1 MYQSTTAFGTLVQ
14 QDSRTFKCLLTYG
27 ETSITTVRSIKF
39 TGGSEGEDDFSLGST
54 MSQYIEVT
62 IPGKGLV
69 VEGTEMLLQIGM
81 DVNGKTEY
89 IPMGY
94 FTAGKSQ
101 KTDDQI
107 TFTAYDR
114 MMNTERTFS
123 MNGTTTNTVAV
134 LKKIAE
140 ITGVPIV
147 TTGLTA
153 ISMKVPKG
161 YSCREVLSYV
171 AQLYG
176 AFAVCNRIGQI
187 ELHTYVDSAYKIG
200 AGRYWGNF
208 EHNDYAFN
216 VTRMVCATGEN
227 KNGTSISITAGSG
240 TRSISLSNP
249 FMTQAVLNK
258 ILASFKNFSYM
269 PGTLKML
276 GDPRLDPW
284 DILTVTDLFG
294 NTYKVPIMKL
304 DWEYDGGLTY
314 SVEAVGLSEEET
326 NADYKGPQTKE
337 MERYYA
343 QLVMI
348 DRAMINKLDVETAK
362 ITYASIKELDVV
374 KENVEEIDAK
384 KANIDL
390 ANVNNAWIEKGVLKD
405 GSIGTAAIHEGAVT
419 NAKIADATIEAAK
432 IKSINADSIVAGTIK
447 TERLIITGPD
457 GQDSIVKAIN
467 IANGV
472 SEAEVNGQK
481 VQAAS
486 IDVVDLSAFQAKI
499 AQFDMSQ
506 NAIYSGKLAIN
517 DPTSGVYISTTG
529 LGLGDGALTSKK
541 ESPIQ
546 MYADGVFKLKG
557 KNSSLEFNPVTDM
570 LDINVSN
577 FRIGSKEAATIDNT
591 IKSTLEQFY
600 SSTSPTS
607 LVGGSWSNSQ
617 PTWTEG
623 KYIWRRNFVTYG
635 DDRTE
640 FTPSENGV
648 CITGNTG
655 AQGARGPQGA
665 AGPKGETGAQGP
677 QGATGPQGP
686 QGIQGVKGAD
696 GKTYY
701 TWVKYADSPT
711 SGMSDN
717 PSGKKY
723 IGFAYNKT
731 TGTESTSYSDYSWSL
746 IKGEKGDKGSIGD
759 TGAQGATGNGIK
771 SITYYYAR
779 TTSQTAPSA
788 GNITSTTMPT
798 LDATNKYLWQKE
810 VINYT
815 NNTNQTTVLLLA
827 VYGNTGAQGPKG
839 DKGATGPQGP
849 TGPKGETGAQG
860 PQGNPGSTGPQ
871 GVSVTA
877 IKDQWYKST
886 SNTAQAGGSWSD
898 TQPNWESGKYIWTRS
913 HITFSNGNTTTTN
926 PVLANAINNA
936 NANAVSAVSKVNNL
950 SVGGRNLVLNSHKL
964 DDKFYGEGG
973 YLGTF
978 TVVSDSEA
986 LSKYHVETKCTTAG
1000 AGPHY
1005 PIFQKTA
1012 DKIGKTYTWSFWAK
1026 CSVAKTG
1033 SVGHESGGQTNI
1045 SLTTSWKK
1053 FSHTWVYAD
1062 AEYYSFTFYL
1072 GFKVGEILYIRDF
1085 KIEEGTQV
1093 TTWTPAP
1100 EDVDNKVS
1108 TANTNASNAVSTA
1121 NTANSTANTAKSTAD
1136 AAKSSA
1142 ASAVS
1147 TANTA
1152 NSTANTAK
1160 TTASNAASTA
1170 NTAKSTADSA
1180 NNKIDN
1186 LKIGGRNLIPVGMI
1200 KNNGLSTFSYDKASN
1215 TWTCVAQIG
1224 SNSWGRGIYFDT
1236 GVKKIYIPRGYTYI
1250 ISLEVNPEVACIWN
1264 DDVNNGFDGMPN
1276 GTGNDND
1283 NTSLRKSSDRSL
1295 VANKWQRVWF
1305 SYTPR
1310 TDVLYDI
1317 FDASSNWG
1325 IITTDAKSP
1334 IKFKIRNVKGE
1345 FGTVPTDW
1353 TPAPEDVDNKI
1364 DTAQKSADNANSS
1377 VNALNKIAT
1386 KSYSFGGA
1394 NGKAQ
1399 WVRLGT
1405 LTSAGDASVVV
1416 ITLQTGNGFNGTE
1429 SQNSQAEIIIKDGWQ
1444 DKASTTAA
1452 FGASVTRQNTKD
1464 LLVSVR
1470 ATASNVCEV
1479 WTYLPW
1485 LYWNGNYT
1493 ISGIYSGW
1501 NPNFTKQDTKPTNGV
1516 EQSLAY
1522 RTTAEDA
1529 YTLASGLKKD
1539 VDISSEFVKTYND
1552 WAFKW
1557 KTATMVDGAEVGTYQ
1572 KYITLESGNI
1582 LLGHSNSKNKLK
1594 ITNDSI
1600 QFKGTSDT
1608 AITPDSDA
1616 TAWITGKV
1624 FHINSGEIESSLKFG
1639 KVLMKPTKN
1648 GIQIGNKAEFGER
1661 VRIGYPLSSNMQY
1674 TYSDCPLVVGSNTN
1688 TIGDYPWFAV
1698 DDGYAFVRNGIITP
1712 GDFIIKFGEYT
1723 LDRPNGGKFSG
1734 TLRPYYRADDV
1745 INMEFYVNGYV
1756 TSNKQEVIFHIPLSR
1771 PIMSTPVSI
1780 SSINGLTIRQNGKY
1794 IYNSTASKPI
1804 KPASYTAA
1812 VIGGRNG
1819 LNVRAKMGIDSNG
1832 FTDTDIKNIVNNDT
1846 CAIMASIKITF

>member
-1 MYQSTTAFGTLVQ
+1 MYQSTAAFGTLVQ

-89 IPMGY
+89 ISMGY
-94 FTAGKSQ
+94 FTAGKPK

-123 MNGTTTNTVAV
+123 MNGTTTNTVTA

-140 ITGVPIV
+140 ITGVPV
-147 TTGLTA
+147 ATTGLTA

-171 AQLYG
+171 AQLHG
-176 AFAVCNRIGQI
+176 AFAVCNRRGQI

-216 VTRMVCATGEN
+216 VTRMVCATGED

-284 DILTVTDLFG
+284 DILTVEDLSG

-304 DWEYDGGLTY
+304 EWEYDGGLTY

-374 KENVEEIDAK
+374 KENVGEIDAK

-665 AGPKGETGAQGP
+665 TGAKGETGAQGP
-677 QGATGPQGP
+677 QGIQGVKGETGPQGP
-686 QGIQGVKGAD
+686 QGV
-696 GKTYY
+696 
-701 TWVKYADSPT
+701 
-711 SGMSDN
+711 
-717 PSGKKY
+717 
-723 IGFAYNKT
+723 
-731 TGTESTSYSDYSWSL
+731 
-746 IKGEKGDKGSIGD
+746 
-759 TGAQGATGNGIK
+759 QGA
-771 SITYYYAR
+771 
-779 TTSQTAPSA
+779 
-788 GNITSTTMPT
+788 
-798 LDATNKYLWQKE
+798 
-810 VINYT
+810 
-815 NNTNQTTVLLLA
+815 
-827 VYGNTGAQGPKG
+827 KG

-871 GVSVTA
+871 GVSVTT

-936 NANAVSAVSKVNNL
+936 N
-950 SVGGRNLVLNSHKL
+950 
-964 DDKFYGEGG
+964 
-973 YLGTF
+973 
-978 TVVSDSEA
+978 
-986 LSKYHVETKCTTAG
+986 
-1000 AGPHY
+1000 
-1005 PIFQKTA
+1005 
-1012 DKIGKTYTWSFWAK
+1012 
-1026 CSVAKTG
+1026 
-1033 SVGHESGGQTNI
+1033 
-1045 SLTTSWKK
+1045 
-1053 FSHTWVYAD
+1053 
-1062 AEYYSFTFYL
+1062 
-1072 GFKVGEILYIRDF
+1072 
-1085 KIEEGTQV
+1085 
-1093 TTWTPAP
+1093 
-1100 EDVDNKVS
+1100 
-1108 TANTNASNAVSTA
+1108 SN
-1121 NTANSTANTAKSTAD
+1121 
-1136 AAKSSA
+1136 
-1142 ASAVS
+1142 
-1147 TANTA
+1147 
-1152 NSTANTAK
+1152 
-1160 TTASNAASTA
+1160 
-1170 NTAKSTADSA
+1170 ADSA
-1180 NNKIDN
+1180 N
-1186 LKIGGRNLIPVGMI
+1186 
-1200 KNNGLSTFSYDKASN
+1200 
-1215 TWTCVAQIG
+1215 
-1224 SNSWGRGIYFDT
+1224 
-1236 GVKKIYIPRGYTYI
+1236 
-1250 ISLEVNPEVACIWN
+1250 
-1264 DDVNNGFDGMPN
+1264 
-1276 GTGNDND
+1276 
-1283 NTSLRKSSDRSL
+1283 
-1295 VANKWQRVWF
+1295 
-1305 SYTPR
+1305 
-1310 TDVLYDI
+1310 
-1317 FDASSNWG
+1317 
-1325 IITTDAKSP
+1325 
-1334 IKFKIRNVKGE
+1334 
-1345 FGTVPTDW
+1345 
-1353 TPAPEDVDNKI
+1353 
-1364 DTAQKSADNANSS
+1364 SS
-1377 VNALNKIAT
+1377 VSALNKIAT

-1394 NGKAQ
+1394 NNKAQ

-1405 LTSAGDASVVV
+1405 LTSAGDSSVVV
-1416 ITLQTGNGFNGTE
+1416 IALQTGNGFNGTE
-1429 SQNSQAEIIIKDGWQ
+1429 SQNSQAEIVIKDGWQ

-1485 LYWNGNYT
+1485 QYWSGNYT
-1493 ISGIYSGW
+1493 ISGIYSEW

-1557 KTATMVDGAEVGTYQ
+1557 KAATMVDGAEVGTYQ

-1624 FHINSGEIESSLKFG
+1624 FHIDSGEIESSLKFG
-1639 KVLMKPTKN
+1639 KILMKPTKN

-1661 VRIGYPLSSNMQY
+1661 VRIGFQVSSNSQFI
-1674 TYSDCPLVVGSNTN
+1674 YSDCPLVVGSNSVPN
-1688 TIGDYPWFAV
+1688 GNYPFFAV
-1698 DDGYAFVRNGIITP
+1698 DDGYAFISKGIITP

-1723 LDRPNGGKFSG
+1723 LNRPDGGMFNG

-1745 INMEFYVNGYV
+1745 INMEFYVTGYV
-1756 TSNKQEVIFHIPLSR
+1756 TSNKQEVIFFIPFSR
-1771 PIMSTPVSI
+1771 PIMSTKVSI
-1780 SSINGLTIRQNGKY
+1780 SSIKGLTIRQNGKY
-1794 IYNSTASKPI
+1794 IYGSTASKPI
-1804 KPASYTAA
+1804 KPSSYTAT

-1819 LNVRAKMGIDSNG
+1819 LNVRAKIPMGSSEG
-1832 FTDTDIKNIVNNDT
+1832 FTDNEISKIVNNDT
-1846 CAIMASIKITF
+1846 CAITASIKIDF

>member
-746 IKGEKGDKGSIGD
+746 IKGEKGDKGSTGD

-936 NANAVSAVSKVNNL
+936 NANA
-950 SVGGRNLVLNSHKL
+950 
-964 DDKFYGEGG
+964 
-973 YLGTF
+973 
-978 TVVSDSEA
+978 
-986 LSKYHVETKCTTAG
+986 
-1000 AGPHY
+1000 
-1005 PIFQKTA
+1005 
-1012 DKIGKTYTWSFWAK
+1012 
-1026 CSVAKTG
+1026 
-1033 SVGHESGGQTNI
+1033 
-1045 SLTTSWKK
+1045 
-1053 FSHTWVYAD
+1053 
-1062 AEYYSFTFYL
+1062 
-1072 GFKVGEILYIRDF
+1072 
-1085 KIEEGTQV
+1085 
-1093 TTWTPAP
+1093 
-1100 EDVDNKVS
+1100 
-1108 TANTNASNAVSTA
+1108 SNAVSTA
-1121 NTANSTANTAKSTAD
+1121 NTAN
-1136 AAKSSA
+1136 
-1142 ASAVS
+1142 
-1147 TANTA
+1147 
-1152 NSTANTAK
+1152 
-1160 TTASNAASTA
+1160 
-1170 NTAKSTADSA
+1170 
-1180 NNKIDN
+1180 NKVND
-1186 LKIGGRNLIPVGMI
+1186 LKIGGRNLLPRTDINQYGLGYGVAYVEGKVEVDNALQYNNKPTLKIQPTKYNYGGYFNEYGEKGVSLLAGKTYTYSCMIYSSIEDYFSSDSLGHFQTALKGGSGESTLHNRIIIYEGDRIPA
-1200 KNNGLSTFSYDKASN
+1200 K
-1215 TWTCVAQIG
+1215 TWTRVHMVFTPTKDCLFR
-1224 SNSWGRGIYFDT
+1224 SFFIYFD
-1236 GVKKIYIPRGYTYI
+1236 
-1250 ISLEVNPEVACIWN
+1250 SLDQVIHIANVQLEEGNVA
-1264 DDVNNGFDGMPN
+1264 
-1276 GTGNDND
+1276 
-1283 NTSLRKSSDRSL
+1283 
-1295 VANKWQRVWF
+1295 
-1305 SYTPR
+1305 
-1310 TDVLYDI
+1310 
-1317 FDASSNWG
+1317 
-1325 IITTDAKSP
+1325 
-1334 IKFKIRNVKGE
+1334 
-1345 FGTVPTDW
+1345 TDW

-1364 DTAQKSADNANSS
+1364 NTAQKSADSANSS
-1377 VNALNKIAT
+1377 VSALNKIAT

-1394 NGKAQ
+1394 NNKAQ

-1416 ITLQTGNGFNGTE
+1416 IALQTGNGFNGTE

-1452 FGASVTRQNTKD
+1452 FGASVTRQNAKD

-1485 LYWNGNYT
+1485 TYWNGNYT

-1616 TAWITGKV
+1616 TAWITGNV
-1624 FHINSGEIESSLKFG
+1624 FHIKSGEIESSLKFG
-1639 KVLMKPTKN
+1639 KTLMKPTKN

-1661 VRIGYPLSSNMQY
+1661 VRIGFQVSSNSQFI
-1674 TYSDCPLVVGSNTN
+1674 YSDCPLVVGSNSVPN
-1688 TIGDYPWFAV
+1688 DDYPFFAV
-1698 DDGYAFVRNGIITP
+1698 DDGYAFISKGIITP

-1723 LDRPNGGKFSG
+1723 LNRPDGGMFNG

-1745 INMEFYVNGYV
+1745 INMEFYVTGYV
-1756 TSNKQEVIFHIPLSR
+1756 TSNKQEVIFHIPFSR
-1771 PIMSTPVSI
+1771 PIMSTKVSI
-1780 SSINGLTIRQNGKY
+1780 SSIKGLTIRQNGKY
-1794 IYNSTASKPI
+1794 IYGSTASKPI
-1804 KPASYTAA
+1804 KPSSYTAT

-1819 LNVRAKMGIDSNG
+1819 LNVRAKIPMGSSED
-1832 FTDTDIKNIVNNDT
+1832 FTDNEISKIVNNDT
-1846 CAIMASIKITF
+1846 CAITASIKIDF

>member
-54 MSQYIEVT
+54 MLQYIEVT

-374 KENVEEIDAK
+374 KENVGEIDAK

-665 AGPKGETGAQGP
+665 TGAKGETGAQGP
-677 QGATGPQGP
+677 QGIQGVKGETGPQGP
-686 QGIQGVKGAD
+686 QGV
-696 GKTYY
+696 
-701 TWVKYADSPT
+701 
-711 SGMSDN
+711 
-717 PSGKKY
+717 
-723 IGFAYNKT
+723 
-731 TGTESTSYSDYSWSL
+731 
-746 IKGEKGDKGSIGD
+746 
-759 TGAQGATGNGIK
+759 QGA
-771 SITYYYAR
+771 
-779 TTSQTAPSA
+779 
-788 GNITSTTMPT
+788 
-798 LDATNKYLWQKE
+798 
-810 VINYT
+810 
-815 NNTNQTTVLLLA
+815 
-827 VYGNTGAQGPKG
+827 KG

-871 GVSVTA
+871 GVSVTT

-936 NANAVSAVSKVNNL
+936 N
-950 SVGGRNLVLNSHKL
+950 
-964 DDKFYGEGG
+964 
-973 YLGTF
+973 
-978 TVVSDSEA
+978 
-986 LSKYHVETKCTTAG
+986 
-1000 AGPHY
+1000 
-1005 PIFQKTA
+1005 
-1012 DKIGKTYTWSFWAK
+1012 
-1026 CSVAKTG
+1026 
-1033 SVGHESGGQTNI
+1033 
-1045 SLTTSWKK
+1045 
-1053 FSHTWVYAD
+1053 
-1062 AEYYSFTFYL
+1062 
-1072 GFKVGEILYIRDF
+1072 
-1085 KIEEGTQV
+1085 
-1093 TTWTPAP
+1093 
-1100 EDVDNKVS
+1100 
-1108 TANTNASNAVSTA
+1108 SN
-1121 NTANSTANTAKSTAD
+1121 
-1136 AAKSSA
+1136 
-1142 ASAVS
+1142 
-1147 TANTA
+1147 
-1152 NSTANTAK
+1152 
-1160 TTASNAASTA
+1160 
-1170 NTAKSTADSA
+1170 ADSA
-1180 NNKIDN
+1180 N
-1186 LKIGGRNLIPVGMI
+1186 
-1200 KNNGLSTFSYDKASN
+1200 
-1215 TWTCVAQIG
+1215 
-1224 SNSWGRGIYFDT
+1224 
-1236 GVKKIYIPRGYTYI
+1236 
-1250 ISLEVNPEVACIWN
+1250 
-1264 DDVNNGFDGMPN
+1264 
-1276 GTGNDND
+1276 
-1283 NTSLRKSSDRSL
+1283 
-1295 VANKWQRVWF
+1295 
-1305 SYTPR
+1305 
-1310 TDVLYDI
+1310 
-1317 FDASSNWG
+1317 
-1325 IITTDAKSP
+1325 
-1334 IKFKIRNVKGE
+1334 
-1345 FGTVPTDW
+1345 
-1353 TPAPEDVDNKI
+1353 
-1364 DTAQKSADNANSS
+1364 SS
-1377 VNALNKIAT
+1377 VSALNKIAT

-1394 NGKAQ
+1394 NNKAQ

-1405 LTSAGDASVVV
+1405 LTSAGDSSVVV
-1416 ITLQTGNGFNGTE
+1416 IALQTGNGFNGTE
-1429 SQNSQAEIIIKDGWQ
+1429 SQNSQAEIVIKDGWQ

-1485 LYWNGNYT
+1485 QYWSGNYT
-1493 ISGIYSGW
+1493 ISGIYSEW

-1557 KTATMVDGAEVGTYQ
+1557 KAATMVDGAEVGTYQ

-1624 FHINSGEIESSLKFG
+1624 FHIDSGEIESSLKFG
-1639 KVLMKPTKN
+1639 KILMKPTKN

-1661 VRIGYPLSSNMQY
+1661 VRIGFQVSSNSQFI
-1674 TYSDCPLVVGSNTN
+1674 YSDCPLVVGSNSVPN
-1688 TIGDYPWFAV
+1688 GNYPFFAV
-1698 DDGYAFVRNGIITP
+1698 DDGYAFISKGIITP

-1723 LDRPNGGKFSG
+1723 LNRPDGGMFNG

-1745 INMEFYVNGYV
+1745 INMEFYVTGYV
-1756 TSNKQEVIFHIPLSR
+1756 TSNKQEVIFFIPFSR
-1771 PIMSTPVSI
+1771 PIMSTKVSI
-1780 SSINGLTIRQNGKY
+1780 SSIKGLTIRQNGKY
-1794 IYNSTASKPI
+1794 IYGSTASKPI
-1804 KPASYTAA
+1804 KPSSYTAT

-1819 LNVRAKMGIDSNG
+1819 LNVRAKIPMGSSEG
-1832 FTDTDIKNIVNNDT
+1832 FTDNEISKIVNNDT
-1846 CAIMASIKITF
+1846 CAITASIKIDF

>member
-1 MYQSTTAFGTLVQ
+1 MGDTLHKMQVIIEATTEPLKKGMENSRREVKKSVEEIQKETEKIKNPFKGMESKALQPVRNTLNKIREMLSRNPVKNFQIKAGIKVPTEEYQQLNSTIQKTQTQLNKYYERRDKMSDLGVDQESMSWRSLAYDIEGAERKLRMYETDKKHMESSNTDVKRPVSLPKQALNFGTGIFKGIGATVSKGWGGFTKLLGGVGNVASSFIGVIRKCSGAYAALIQKFTSGIPFLNRTKSSFNGLGTSGRGLTGILKTIGMTAKFMFASFVIRGAVDGAKQGFQNLAQYSGETNRSLSLLMSSLTQLKNSLATAFAPILNVVAPILNSFIQTVINVVNSIGQLMGALTGKTTMVTAKKVNQDYAASLNSTSTGLKNNAKNADTASKAAKQYQRTLLGFDQINKLNDDSDSSGSGGTGSGTDTSPLGGVNDMFQTTAIKSRFKDLAKLIKDSWKSGDFTELGAMVGNKLNEALERIPWGKIQNTCNKIAKSIATFLNGFIEAADWKLVGNTFSKGLNTAFGFV
-14 QDSRTFKCLLTYG
+14 DTF
-27 ETSITTVRSIKF
+27 
-39 TGGSEGEDDFSLGST
+39 
-54 MSQYIEVT
+54 
-62 IPGKGLV
+62 
-69 VEGTEMLLQIGM
+69 
-81 DVNGKTEY
+81 
-89 IPMGY
+89 
-94 FTAGKSQ
+94 A
-101 KTDDQI
+101 
-107 TFTAYDR
+107 
-114 MMNTERTFS
+114 
-123 MNGTTTNTVAV
+123 
-134 LKKIAE
+134 
-140 ITGVPIV
+140 
-147 TTGLTA
+147 
-153 ISMKVPKG
+153 
-161 YSCREVLSYV
+161 
-171 AQLYG
+171 
-176 AFAVCNRIGQI
+176 
-187 ELHTYVDSAYKIG
+187 
-200 AGRYWGNF
+200 
-208 EHNDYAFN
+208 
-216 VTRMVCATGEN
+216 
-227 KNGTSISITAGSG
+227 
-240 TRSISLSNP
+240 
-249 FMTQAVLNK
+249 
-258 ILASFKNFSYM
+258 KNFH
-269 PGTLKML
+269 
-276 GDPRLDPW
+276 W
-284 DILTVTDLFG
+284 
-294 NTYKVPIMKL
+294 
-304 DWEYDGGLTY
+304 
-314 SVEAVGLSEEET
+314 
-326 NADYKGPQTKE
+326 
-337 MERYYA
+337 
-343 QLVMI
+343 
-348 DRAMINKLDVETAK
+348 
-362 ITYASIKELDVV
+362 
-374 KENVEEIDAK
+374 
-384 KANIDL
+384 
-390 ANVNNAWIEKGVLKD
+390 
-405 GSIGTAAIHEGAVT
+405 
-419 NAKIADATIEAAK
+419 
-432 IKSINADSIVAGTIK
+432 
-447 TERLIITGPD
+447 
-457 GQDSIVKAIN
+457 
-467 IANGV
+467 
-472 SEAEVNGQK
+472 
-481 VQAAS
+481 
-486 IDVVDLSAFQAKI
+486 
-499 AQFDMSQ
+499 
-506 NAIYSGKLAIN
+506 
-517 DPTSGVYISTTG
+517 
-529 LGLGDGALTSKK
+529 
-541 ESPIQ
+541 
-546 MYADGVFKLKG
+546 
-557 KNSSLEFNPVTDM
+557 
-570 LDINVSN
+570 
-577 FRIGSKEAATIDNT
+577 
-591 IKSTLEQFY
+591 
-600 SSTSPTS
+600 
-607 LVGGSWSNSQ
+607 
-617 PTWTEG
+617 
-623 KYIWRRNFVTYG
+623 
-635 DDRTE
+635 
-640 FTPSENGV
+640 
-648 CITGNTG
+648 
-655 AQGARGPQGA
+655 
-665 AGPKGETGAQGP
+665 
-677 QGATGPQGP
+677 
-686 QGIQGVKGAD
+686 
-696 GKTYY
+696 
-701 TWVKYADSPT
+701 
-711 SGMSDN
+711 
-717 PSGKKY
+717 
-723 IGFAYNKT
+723 
-731 TGTESTSYSDYSWSL
+731 
-746 IKGEKGDKGSIGD
+746 
-759 TGAQGATGNGIK
+759 
-771 SITYYYAR
+771 
-779 TTSQTAPSA
+779 
-788 GNITSTTMPT
+788 
-798 LDATNKYLWQKE
+798 
-810 VINYT
+810 
-815 NNTNQTTVLLLA
+815 TVLLLA
-827 VYGNTGAQGPKG
+827 VYGNTGARGPQG
-839 DKGATGPQGP
+839 AAGPQGP
-849 TGPKGETGAQG
+849 SGPKGETGARG

-871 GVSVTA
+871 GVSVTT

-936 NANAVSAVSKVNNL
+936 NANA
-950 SVGGRNLVLNSHKL
+950 
-964 DDKFYGEGG
+964 
-973 YLGTF
+973 
-978 TVVSDSEA
+978 
-986 LSKYHVETKCTTAG
+986 
-1000 AGPHY
+1000 
-1005 PIFQKTA
+1005 
-1012 DKIGKTYTWSFWAK
+1012 
-1026 CSVAKTG
+1026 
-1033 SVGHESGGQTNI
+1033 
-1045 SLTTSWKK
+1045 
-1053 FSHTWVYAD
+1053 
-1062 AEYYSFTFYL
+1062 
-1072 GFKVGEILYIRDF
+1072 
-1085 KIEEGTQV
+1085 
-1093 TTWTPAP
+1093 
-1100 EDVDNKVS
+1100 
-1108 TANTNASNAVSTA
+1108 SNAVSTA
-1121 NTANSTANTAKSTAD
+1121 NTANSTANTAKSTA
-1136 AAKSSA
+1136 
-1142 ASAVS
+1142 
-1147 TANTA
+1147 
-1152 NSTANTAK
+1152 
-1160 TTASNAASTA
+1160 SNAASTA
-1170 NTAKSTADSA
+1170 NAAKSTADNAKNTANSA

-1186 LKIGGRNLIPVGMI
+1186 LKVGGRNLWKKTKEYDAKNDTFWVDNNNGVRGLASLPYTTVNGFGVQRIYNSFMDISQRVAIKPNTYYTLSAYIKWEDSAKTSNFRFYDNASPQSGSILNSQVGTTDYKRVSVTFNSGNATISTCRFECDTDTAFLIYGLKLEEGNIATDWSPAPEDAESMIGNIKIGGRNLIPVGMI
-1200 KNNGLSTFSYDKASN
+1200 KNCNGLSTFSYDKTSN
-1215 TWTCVAQIG
+1215 TWTCVAPIG
-1224 SNSWGRGIYFDT
+1224 SNSWGRGIYFDP

-1310 TDVLYDI
+1310 TDVSYDI

>member
-94 FTAGKSQ
+94 FTAGKPQ
-101 KTDDQI
+101 KADDQI

-123 MNGTTTNTVAV
+123 MDGTTTNTVAV
-134 LKKIAE
+134 LKQIAD
-140 ITGVPIV
+140 ITGVPVV
-147 TTGLTA
+147 TSGLTA
-153 ISMKVPKG
+153 ISIKVPKG

-171 AQLYG
+171 AQLHG
-176 AFAVCNRIGQI
+176 AFAVCNRRGQI
-187 ELHTYVDSAYKIG
+187 ELHTYVDSDYKVKTS
-200 AGRYWGNF
+200 RYWGNF
-208 EHNDYAFN
+208 EHNDYAFD
-216 VTRMVCATGEN
+216 VSKFVCFTGQD
-227 KNGTSISITAGSG
+227 KNGKSISIFSGSG
-240 TRSISLSNP
+240 ARSVSFSNP
-249 FMTQAVLNK
+249 FMTQTVLNN

-284 DILTVTDLFG
+284 DILTVADLSG

-374 KENVEEIDAK
+374 KENAEEINAK

-405 GSIGTAAIHEGAVT
+405 GSIGSAAIHEGAVT

-481 VQAAS
+481 IQAAS

-577 FRIGSKEAATIDNT
+577 FRIGSKEAATVDNT

-600 SSTSPTS
+600 LSTSPTS
-607 LVGGSWSNSQ
+607 LVGGSWSNNQ
-617 PTWTEG
+617 PAWTEG

-655 AQGARGPQGA
+655 AQGAQGARGPQGA
-665 AGPKGETGAQGP
+665 AGPKGETGPQGP
-677 QGATGPQGP
+677 KGATGATGPQG
-686 QGIQGVKGAD
+686 
-696 GKTYY
+696 
-701 TWVKYADSPT
+701 
-711 SGMSDN
+711 
-717 PSGKKY
+717 
-723 IGFAYNKT
+723 
-731 TGTESTSYSDYSWSL
+731 
-746 IKGEKGDKGSIGD
+746 
-759 TGAQGATGNGIK
+759 AT
-771 SITYYYAR
+771 
-779 TTSQTAPSA
+779 
-788 GNITSTTMPT
+788 
-798 LDATNKYLWQKE
+798 
-810 VINYT
+810 
-815 NNTNQTTVLLLA
+815 
-827 VYGNTGAQGPKG
+827 
-839 DKGATGPQGP
+839 GATGPQGP
-849 TGPKGETGAQG
+849 TGAAGKGIK
-860 PQGNPGSTGPQ
+860 S
-871 GVSVTA
+871 TA
-877 IKDQWYKST
+877 ITYQLCASQTTAPTGTWLGSPPKTDIAKPYLWTRTVITYTDNATST
-886 SNTAQAGGSWSD
+886 SYSVS
-898 TQPNWESGKYIWTRS
+898 S
-913 HITFSNGNTTTTN
+913 TFDS
-926 PVLANAINNA
+926 IM
-936 NANAVSAVSKVNNL
+936 
-950 SVGGRNLVLNSHKL
+950 VGGRNLAEATNQGIKNWDWSMKT
-964 DDKFYGEGG
+964 GG
-973 YLGTF
+973 YSRYEIVDNNVKTCKM
-978 TVVSDSEA
+978 VRDSVA
-986 LSKYHVETKCTTAG
+986 QSGWSVIGYTDIGRSKWKPNT
-1000 AGPHY
+1000 
-1005 PIFQKTA
+1005 
-1012 DKIGKTYTWSFWAK
+1012 TYTL
-1026 CSVAKTG
+1026 SVEVKSNVVTYFYPQFREGDG
-1033 SVGHESGGQTNI
+1033 SDQIIASVNSVNATTVINKWTKLIWIVKSVENLPTANGQNTYF
-1045 SLTTSWKK
+1045 TSMDSTPGVW
-1053 FSHTWVYAD
+1053 YQ
-1062 AEYYSFTFYL
+1062 
-1072 GFKVGEILYIRDF
+1072 FKNL
-1085 KIEEGTQV
+1085 KLEEGNVATA
-1093 TTWTPAP
+1093 WTPAP
-1100 EDVDNKVS
+1100 EDLETRISAAETEISNNNKQIALKASQTEVTNLKSALGDLSVYTNKKTTMVQDITGWQYTWDTVIS
-1108 TANTNASNAVSTA
+1108 T
-1121 NTANSTANTAKSTAD
+1121 D
-1136 AAKSSA
+1136 AAEIASHKDYITFDKGNIILGDS
-1142 ASAVS
+1142 ASAS
-1147 TANTA
+1147 
-1152 NSTANTAK
+1152 
-1160 TTASNAASTA
+1160 
-1170 NTAKSTADSA
+1170 
-1180 NNKIDN
+1180 
-1186 LKIGGRNLIPVGMI
+1186 
-1200 KNNGLSTFSYDKASN
+1200 
-1215 TWTCVAQIG
+1215 
-1224 SNSWGRGIYFDT
+1224 
-1236 GVKKIYIPRGYTYI
+1236 
-1250 ISLEVNPEVACIWN
+1250 
-1264 DDVNNGFDGMPN
+1264 
-1276 GTGNDND
+1276 
-1283 NTSLRKSSDRSL
+1283 
-1295 VANKWQRVWF
+1295 
-1305 SYTPR
+1305 
-1310 TDVLYDI
+1310 
-1317 FDASSNWG
+1317 
-1325 IITTDAKSP
+1325 
-1334 IKFKIRNVKGE
+1334 
-1345 FGTVPTDW
+1345 
-1353 TPAPEDVDNKI
+1353 
-1364 DTAQKSADNANSS
+1364 
-1377 VNALNKIAT
+1377 
-1386 KSYSFGGA
+1386 
-1394 NGKAQ
+1394 
-1399 WVRLGT
+1399 
-1405 LTSAGDASVVV
+1405 
-1416 ITLQTGNGFNGTE
+1416 
-1429 SQNSQAEIIIKDGWQ
+1429 
-1444 DKASTTAA
+1444 
-1452 FGASVTRQNTKD
+1452 
-1464 LLVSVR
+1464 
-1470 ATASNVCEV
+1470 
-1479 WTYLPW
+1479 
-1485 LYWNGNYT
+1485 
-1493 ISGIYSGW
+1493 
-1501 NPNFTKQDTKPTNGV
+1501 
-1516 EQSLAY
+1516 
-1522 RTTAEDA
+1522 
-1529 YTLASGLKKD
+1529 
-1539 VDISSEFVKTYND
+1539 
-1552 WAFKW
+1552 
-1557 KTATMVDGAEVGTYQ
+1557 
-1572 KYITLESGNI
+1572 
-1582 LLGHSNSKNKLK
+1582 KLK
-1594 ITNDSI
+1594 LTKDSI

-1745 INMEFYVNGYV
+1745 INMEFYVDGYV
-1756 TSNKQEVIFHIPLSR
+1756 TSNKQEVIFLIPLSR

-1794 IYNSTASKPI
+1794 IYGSTASKPI
-1804 KPASYTAA
+1804 KPSSYTAT

-1819 LNVRAKMGIDSNG
+1819 LNVRAKIVMGSNEG
-1832 FTDTDIKNIVNNDT
+1832 FTDNEISKIVNNDT
-1846 CAIMASIKITF
+1846 CAITASIKISFD

>member
-374 KENVEEIDAK
+374 KENVGEIDAK

-665 AGPKGETGAQGP
+665 TGAKGETGAQGP
-677 QGATGPQGP
+677 QGIQGVKGETGPQGP
-686 QGIQGVKGAD
+686 QGV
-696 GKTYY
+696 
-701 TWVKYADSPT
+701 
-711 SGMSDN
+711 
-717 PSGKKY
+717 
-723 IGFAYNKT
+723 
-731 TGTESTSYSDYSWSL
+731 
-746 IKGEKGDKGSIGD
+746 
-759 TGAQGATGNGIK
+759 QGA
-771 SITYYYAR
+771 
-779 TTSQTAPSA
+779 
-788 GNITSTTMPT
+788 
-798 LDATNKYLWQKE
+798 
-810 VINYT
+810 
-815 NNTNQTTVLLLA
+815 
-827 VYGNTGAQGPKG
+827 KG

-871 GVSVTA
+871 GVSVTT

-936 NANAVSAVSKVNNL
+936 N
-950 SVGGRNLVLNSHKL
+950 
-964 DDKFYGEGG
+964 
-973 YLGTF
+973 
-978 TVVSDSEA
+978 
-986 LSKYHVETKCTTAG
+986 
-1000 AGPHY
+1000 
-1005 PIFQKTA
+1005 
-1012 DKIGKTYTWSFWAK
+1012 
-1026 CSVAKTG
+1026 
-1033 SVGHESGGQTNI
+1033 
-1045 SLTTSWKK
+1045 
-1053 FSHTWVYAD
+1053 
-1062 AEYYSFTFYL
+1062 
-1072 GFKVGEILYIRDF
+1072 
-1085 KIEEGTQV
+1085 
-1093 TTWTPAP
+1093 
-1100 EDVDNKVS
+1100 
-1108 TANTNASNAVSTA
+1108 SN
-1121 NTANSTANTAKSTAD
+1121 
-1136 AAKSSA
+1136 
-1142 ASAVS
+1142 
-1147 TANTA
+1147 
-1152 NSTANTAK
+1152 
-1160 TTASNAASTA
+1160 
-1170 NTAKSTADSA
+1170 ADSA
-1180 NNKIDN
+1180 N
-1186 LKIGGRNLIPVGMI
+1186 
-1200 KNNGLSTFSYDKASN
+1200 
-1215 TWTCVAQIG
+1215 
-1224 SNSWGRGIYFDT
+1224 
-1236 GVKKIYIPRGYTYI
+1236 
-1250 ISLEVNPEVACIWN
+1250 
-1264 DDVNNGFDGMPN
+1264 
-1276 GTGNDND
+1276 
-1283 NTSLRKSSDRSL
+1283 
-1295 VANKWQRVWF
+1295 
-1305 SYTPR
+1305 
-1310 TDVLYDI
+1310 
-1317 FDASSNWG
+1317 
-1325 IITTDAKSP
+1325 
-1334 IKFKIRNVKGE
+1334 
-1345 FGTVPTDW
+1345 
-1353 TPAPEDVDNKI
+1353 
-1364 DTAQKSADNANSS
+1364 SS
-1377 VNALNKIAT
+1377 VSALNKIAT

-1394 NGKAQ
+1394 NNKAQ

-1429 SQNSQAEIIIKDGWQ
+1429 SQNSQAEIVIKDGWQ

-1557 KTATMVDGAEVGTYQ
+1557 KAATMVDGAEVGTYQ

-1624 FHINSGEIESSLKFG
+1624 FHIDSGEIESSLKFG
-1639 KVLMKPTKN
+1639 KILMKPTKN

-1661 VRIGYPLSSNMQY
+1661 VRIGFQVSSNSQFI
-1674 TYSDCPLVVGSNTN
+1674 YSDCPLVVGSNSVPN
-1688 TIGDYPWFAV
+1688 GNYPFFAV
-1698 DDGYAFVRNGIITP
+1698 DDGYAFISKGIITP

-1723 LDRPNGGKFSG
+1723 LNRPDGGMFNG

-1745 INMEFYVNGYV
+1745 INMEFYVTGYV
-1756 TSNKQEVIFHIPLSR
+1756 TSNKQEVIFFIPFSR
-1771 PIMSTPVSI
+1771 PIMSTKVSI
-1780 SSINGLTIRQNGKY
+1780 SSIKGLTIRQNGKY
-1794 IYNSTASKPI
+1794 IYGSTASKPI
-1804 KPASYTAA
+1804 KPSSYTAT

-1819 LNVRAKMGIDSNG
+1819 LNVRAKIPMGSSEG
-1832 FTDTDIKNIVNNDT
+1832 FTDNEISKIVNNDT
-1846 CAIMASIKITF
+1846 CAITASIKIDF

>member
-14 QDSRTFKCLLTYG
+14 QDSRTFKCLLTYE
-27 ETSITTVRSIKF
+27 ETSITTVRNIKF

-94 FTAGKSQ
+94 FTAGKP
-101 KTDDQI
+101 KKADDQI

-114 MMNTERTFS
+114 MMKTERTFS
-123 MNGTTTNTVAV
+123 MSGSNTDTVSV

-140 ITGVPIV
+140 ITGVPI
-147 TTGLTA
+147 TTAGLTA

-171 AQLYG
+171 AQLHG
-176 AFAVCNRIGQI
+176 SFAVCNRKGQI
-187 ELHTYVDSAYKIG
+187 ELHTYADSGYKVKP
-200 AGRYWGNF
+200 GRYWGNF

-216 VTRMVCATGEN
+216 VTRMVCATGED
-227 KNGTSISITAGSG
+227 KNGASISITAGSG

-249 FMTQAVLNK
+249 FMTQTVLNK

-284 DILTVTDLFG
+284 DILTVADLSG

-304 DWEYDGGLTY
+304 EWEYDGGFTY

-374 KENVEEIDAK
+374 KENVEEINAK

-390 ANVNNAWIEKGVLKD
+390 ANVNNAWIEKGILKD
-405 GSIGTAAIHEGAVT
+405 GSIGSAAIHEGAVT

-432 IKSINADSIVAGTIK
+432 IKSLNADSIVAGTIK

-481 VQAAS
+481 IQAAS

-529 LGLGDGALTSKK
+529 LGLGDGSLTSKK

-577 FRIGSKEAATIDNT
+577 FRIGSKEAATVDNT
-591 IKSTLEQFY
+591 VKSTLEQFY

-607 LVGGSWSNSQ
+607 LVGGSWSNNQ
-617 PTWTEG
+617 PAWTEG

-665 AGPKGETGAQGP
+665 TGAKGE
-677 QGATGPQGP
+677 
-686 QGIQGVKGAD
+686 
-696 GKTYY
+696 
-701 TWVKYADSPT
+701 
-711 SGMSDN
+711 
-717 PSGKKY
+717 
-723 IGFAYNKT
+723 
-731 TGTESTSYSDYSWSL
+731 
-746 IKGEKGDKGSIGD
+746 
-759 TGAQGATGNGIK
+759 
-771 SITYYYAR
+771 
-779 TTSQTAPSA
+779 
-788 GNITSTTMPT
+788 
-798 LDATNKYLWQKE
+798 
-810 VINYT
+810 
-815 NNTNQTTVLLLA
+815 
-827 VYGNTGAQGPKG
+827 TGAQGPKG

-849 TGPKGETGAQG
+849 TGPKGETG
-860 PQGNPGSTGPQ
+860 NS
-871 GVSVTA
+871 GVSVSKVTRYYILQSSTMAPSKPSDGSA
-877 IKDQWYKST
+877 ISSNWSKTEPSYTSGST
-886 SNTAQAGGSWSD
+886 STLYFVDQTVMSNGTIKYSDVSKSSSYEAAKEAWNKANSAQNTASD
-898 TQPNWESGKYIWTRS
+898 
-913 HITFSNGNTTTTN
+913 
-926 PVLANAINNA
+926 
-936 NANAVSAVSKVNNL
+936 
-950 SVGGRNLVLNSHKL
+950 
-964 DDKFYGEGG
+964 
-973 YLGTF
+973 
-978 TVVSDSEA
+978 
-986 LSKYHVETKCTTAG
+986 
-1000 AGPHY
+1000 
-1005 PIFQKTA
+1005 
-1012 DKIGKTYTWSFWAK
+1012 AK
-1026 CSVAKTG
+1026 
-1033 SVGHESGGQTNI
+1033 
-1045 SLTTSWKK
+1045 
-1053 FSHTWVYAD
+1053 
-1062 AEYYSFTFYL
+1062 
-1072 GFKVGEILYIRDF
+1072 
-1085 KIEEGTQV
+1085 
-1093 TTWTPAP
+1093 
-1100 EDVDNKVS
+1100 
-1108 TANTNASNAVSTA
+1108 
-1121 NTANSTANTAKSTAD
+1121 
-1136 AAKSSA
+1136 
-1142 ASAVS
+1142 
-1147 TANTA
+1147 
-1152 NSTANTAK
+1152 
-1160 TTASNAASTA
+1160 
-1170 NTAKSTADSA
+1170 
-1180 NNKIDN
+1180 NKIND
-1186 LKIGGRNLIPVGMI
+1186 LKIGGRNLAEATNQGI
-1200 KNNGLSTFSYDKASN
+1200 KNWFWSMQTGGYSRYEIIDNN
-1215 TWTCVAQIG
+1215 VRTCKMVRDSVAQSGWSVIEYDNIG
-1224 SNSWGRGIYFDT
+1224 RNKWEPNATYTLSVEVKSN
-1236 GVKKIYIPRGYTYI
+1236 VVTYLYPQFREPDGTDQI
-1250 ISLEVNPEVACIWN
+1250 VASIN
-1264 DDVNNGFDGMPN
+1264 TVN
-1276 GTGNDND
+1276 GTTVINEWAKLIWIVKSVENLPTAADQNTYFTNMNSNPGVWYQFKNLKLERGN
-1283 NTSLRKSSDRSL
+1283 
-1295 VANKWQRVWF
+1295 VA
-1305 SYTPR
+1305 
-1310 TDVLYDI
+1310 
-1317 FDASSNWG
+1317 
-1325 IITTDAKSP
+1325 
-1334 IKFKIRNVKGE
+1334 
-1345 FGTVPTDW
+1345 TDW
-1353 TPAPEDVDNKI
+1353 TPAPEDSLESVDVEYYLS
-1364 DTAQKSADNANSS
+1364 TSQTSLS
-1377 VNALNKIAT
+1377 
-1386 KSYSFGGA
+1386 GGS
-1394 NGKAQ
+1394 
-1399 WVRLGT
+1399 W
-1405 LTSAGDASVVV
+1405 
-1416 ITLQTGNGFNGTE
+1416 
-1429 SQNSQAEIIIKDGWQ
+1429 
-1444 DKASTTAA
+1444 STTAPTWVNGKYMWSRTVKTD
-1452 FGASVTRQNTKD
+1452 GAGNKTYSPSQNGVCIAGAKGDTGPRGPQGATGATGPQGAQGPTGPKGDKGATGAQGPTGPTGAAGKGIESTAITYQLCASQTTAPTGTWLGSPPAIDIFAPFLWTRTVITYTDNTTSTSYSVSNTSNNVRIHSVPGNGNTNMYVKFAT
-1464 LLVSVR
+1464 LTIVSNYINTPMTFKLVSR
-1470 ATASNVCEV
+1470 GWETSNVQIMFKSINNPDPGLDWFRADGTVPLWIKKSGTSKWDLYMQKNEPWGSCNIYNFFESDRHIVVAWTTDQVAAIPNGAVKVALLSADANAISRISAAETEISNNKKQIALKASQTEV
-1479 WTYLPW
+1479 TNLKGA
-1485 LYWNGNYT
+1485 LGDLSVYT
-1493 ISGIYSGW
+1493 
-1501 NPNFTKQDTKPTNGV
+1501 N
-1516 EQSLAY
+1516 
-1522 RTTAEDA
+1522 
-1529 YTLASGLKKD
+1529 KK
-1539 VDISSEFVKTYND
+1539 T
-1552 WAFKW
+1552 
-1557 KTATMVDGAEVGTYQ
+1557 TMVQDITGWQYTWDTVISTDAAEIASH
-1572 KYITLESGNI
+1572 KDYITFDKGNI
-1582 LLGHSNSKNKLK
+1582 ILGDSASASKLK
-1594 ITNDSI
+1594 LTKDSI

-1674 TYSDCPLVVGSNTN
+1674 TYSDCPLVVGSNTS

-1756 TSNKQEVIFHIPLSR
+1756 TSNKQEVIFLIPLSR

-1794 IYNSTASKPI
+1794 IYGSTASKPI
-1804 KPASYTAA
+1804 KPSSYTAT

-1819 LNVRAKMGIDSNG
+1819 LNVRAKIVMGSNEG
-1832 FTDTDIKNIVNNDT
+1832 FTDNEISKIVNNDT
-1846 CAIMASIKITF
+1846 CAITASIKISFD

>member
-374 KENVEEIDAK
+374 KENVGEIDAK

-665 AGPKGETGAQGP
+665 TGAKGETGAQGP
-677 QGATGPQGP
+677 QGIQGVKGETGPQGP
-686 QGIQGVKGAD
+686 QGV
-696 GKTYY
+696 
-701 TWVKYADSPT
+701 
-711 SGMSDN
+711 
-717 PSGKKY
+717 
-723 IGFAYNKT
+723 
-731 TGTESTSYSDYSWSL
+731 
-746 IKGEKGDKGSIGD
+746 
-759 TGAQGATGNGIK
+759 QGA
-771 SITYYYAR
+771 
-779 TTSQTAPSA
+779 
-788 GNITSTTMPT
+788 
-798 LDATNKYLWQKE
+798 
-810 VINYT
+810 
-815 NNTNQTTVLLLA
+815 
-827 VYGNTGAQGPKG
+827 KG

-871 GVSVTA
+871 GVSVTT

-936 NANAVSAVSKVNNL
+936 N
-950 SVGGRNLVLNSHKL
+950 
-964 DDKFYGEGG
+964 
-973 YLGTF
+973 
-978 TVVSDSEA
+978 
-986 LSKYHVETKCTTAG
+986 
-1000 AGPHY
+1000 
-1005 PIFQKTA
+1005 
-1012 DKIGKTYTWSFWAK
+1012 
-1026 CSVAKTG
+1026 
-1033 SVGHESGGQTNI
+1033 
-1045 SLTTSWKK
+1045 
-1053 FSHTWVYAD
+1053 
-1062 AEYYSFTFYL
+1062 
-1072 GFKVGEILYIRDF
+1072 
-1085 KIEEGTQV
+1085 
-1093 TTWTPAP
+1093 
-1100 EDVDNKVS
+1100 
-1108 TANTNASNAVSTA
+1108 SN
-1121 NTANSTANTAKSTAD
+1121 
-1136 AAKSSA
+1136 
-1142 ASAVS
+1142 
-1147 TANTA
+1147 
-1152 NSTANTAK
+1152 
-1160 TTASNAASTA
+1160 
-1170 NTAKSTADSA
+1170 ADSA
-1180 NNKIDN
+1180 N
-1186 LKIGGRNLIPVGMI
+1186 
-1200 KNNGLSTFSYDKASN
+1200 
-1215 TWTCVAQIG
+1215 
-1224 SNSWGRGIYFDT
+1224 
-1236 GVKKIYIPRGYTYI
+1236 
-1250 ISLEVNPEVACIWN
+1250 
-1264 DDVNNGFDGMPN
+1264 
-1276 GTGNDND
+1276 
-1283 NTSLRKSSDRSL
+1283 
-1295 VANKWQRVWF
+1295 
-1305 SYTPR
+1305 
-1310 TDVLYDI
+1310 
-1317 FDASSNWG
+1317 
-1325 IITTDAKSP
+1325 
-1334 IKFKIRNVKGE
+1334 
-1345 FGTVPTDW
+1345 
-1353 TPAPEDVDNKI
+1353 
-1364 DTAQKSADNANSS
+1364 SS
-1377 VNALNKIAT
+1377 VSALNKIAT

-1394 NGKAQ
+1394 NNKAQ

-1405 LTSAGDASVVV
+1405 LTSAGDSSVVV
-1416 ITLQTGNGFNGTE
+1416 IALQTGNGFNGTE
-1429 SQNSQAEIIIKDGWQ
+1429 SQNSQAEIVIKDGWQ

-1485 LYWNGNYT
+1485 QYWSGNYT
-1493 ISGIYSGW
+1493 ISGIYSEW

-1557 KTATMVDGAEVGTYQ
+1557 KAATMVDGAEVETYQ

-1624 FHINSGEIESSLKFG
+1624 FHIDSGEIESSLKFG
-1639 KVLMKPTKN
+1639 KILMKPTKN

-1661 VRIGYPLSSNMQY
+1661 VRIGFQVSSNSQFI
-1674 TYSDCPLVVGSNTN
+1674 YSDCPLVVGSNSVPN
-1688 TIGDYPWFAV
+1688 GNYPFFAV
-1698 DDGYAFVRNGIITP
+1698 DDGYAFISKGIITP

-1723 LDRPNGGKFSG
+1723 LNRPDGGMFNG

-1745 INMEFYVNGYV
+1745 INMEFYVTGYV
-1756 TSNKQEVIFHIPLSR
+1756 TSNKQEVIFFIPFSR
-1771 PIMSTPVSI
+1771 PIMSTKVSI
-1780 SSINGLTIRQNGKY
+1780 SSIKGLTIRQNGKY
-1794 IYNSTASKPI
+1794 IYGSTASKPI
-1804 KPASYTAA
+1804 KPSSYTAT

-1819 LNVRAKMGIDSNG
+1819 LNVRAKIPMGSSEG
-1832 FTDTDIKNIVNNDT
+1832 FTDNEISKIVNNDT
-1846 CAIMASIKITF
+1846 CAITASIKIDF

>member
-1 MYQSTTAFGTLVQ
+1 MHRSTAAFGTLVQ

-27 ETSITTVRSIKF
+27 KTSITTVRSIKF

-54 MSQYIEVT
+54 MSQYIEVA

-94 FTAGKSQ
+94 FTAGKPK

-123 MNGTTTNTVAV
+123 MNGTTTNTVTV

-140 ITGVPIV
+140 ITGVSV
-147 TTGLTA
+147 ATTGLTA

-171 AQLYG
+171 AQLHG
-176 AFAVCNRIGQI
+176 AFAVCNRRGQI

-216 VTRMVCATGEN
+216 VTRMVCATGED
-227 KNGTSISITAGSG
+227 KNGSSISITAGSG

-284 DILTVTDLFG
+284 DILTVEDLSG
-294 NTYKVPIMKL
+294 NTYKVPVMKL
-304 DWEYDGGLTY
+304 EWEYDGGLTY

-374 KENVEEIDAK
+374 KENVEEINAK

-405 GSIGTAAIHEGAVT
+405 GSIGTAAIHEGAIT
-419 NAKIADATIEAAK
+419 NSRIADATIEAAK
-432 IKSINADSIVAGTIK
+432 IKSLNADAIVAGTIK

-481 VQAAS
+481 IQAAS

-529 LGLGDGALTSKK
+529 LGLGDGSLTSKK

-577 FRIGSKEAATIDNT
+577 FRIGSKEAATVDNT

-617 PTWTEG
+617 PAWTEG

-665 AGPKGETGAQGP
+665 A
-677 QGATGPQGP
+677 GPQGP

-746 IKGEKGDKGSIGD
+746 TKGEKGDKGSTGD

-849 TGPKGETGAQG
+849 TGPKGETGDQG

-871 GVSVTA
+871 GVSVTT

-936 NANAVSAVSKVNNL
+936 NANA
-950 SVGGRNLVLNSHKL
+950 
-964 DDKFYGEGG
+964 
-973 YLGTF
+973 
-978 TVVSDSEA
+978 
-986 LSKYHVETKCTTAG
+986 
-1000 AGPHY
+1000 
-1005 PIFQKTA
+1005 
-1012 DKIGKTYTWSFWAK
+1012 
-1026 CSVAKTG
+1026 
-1033 SVGHESGGQTNI
+1033 
-1045 SLTTSWKK
+1045 
-1053 FSHTWVYAD
+1053 
-1062 AEYYSFTFYL
+1062 
-1072 GFKVGEILYIRDF
+1072 
-1085 KIEEGTQV
+1085 
-1093 TTWTPAP
+1093 
-1100 EDVDNKVS
+1100 
-1108 TANTNASNAVSTA
+1108 SNAVSTA
-1121 NTANSTANTAKSTAD
+1121 NTAN
-1136 AAKSSA
+1136 
-1142 ASAVS
+1142 
-1147 TANTA
+1147 
-1152 NSTANTAK
+1152 
-1160 TTASNAASTA
+1160 
-1170 NTAKSTADSA
+1170 
-1180 NNKIDN
+1180 NKVND

-1200 KNNGLSTFSYDKASN
+1200 KNCNGLSTFSYDKTSN
-1215 TWTCVAQIG
+1215 TWTCVAPIG

-1236 GVKKIYIPRGYTYI
+1236 GVKKIYIPQGYTYI

-1264 DDVNNGFDGMPN
+1264 ADINNGFDGMPS

-1283 NTSLRKSSDRSL
+1283 NVSLRKSSDHSL

-1310 TDVLYDI
+1310 TDVSYDI

-1325 IITTDAKSP
+1325 IITTDATSP

-1386 KSYSFGGA
+1386 KSYSFGEA

-1416 ITLQTGNGFNGTE
+1416 ITLQTGNGFNGIE

-1485 LYWNGNYT
+1485 LYWSGNYT
-1493 ISGIYSGW
+1493 ISGVYSGW

-1608 AITPDSDA
+1608 AIKPDSDA
-1616 TAWITGKV
+1616 TAWITGKI

-1639 KVLMKPTKN
+1639 NILMKPTKN

-1674 TYSDCPLVVGSNTN
+1674 TYSDCPLVVGSNTS

-1734 TLRPYYRADDV
+1734 TLRPYYRTDDV

-1756 TSNKQEVIFHIPLSR
+1756 TSNKQEVIFLIPLSR

-1794 IYNSTASKPI
+1794 IYGSTASKPI
-1804 KPASYTAA
+1804 KPSSYTAT

-1819 LNVRAKMGIDSNG
+1819 LNVRAKMVMGSNEG
-1832 FTDTDIKNIVNNDT
+1832 FTDNEISKIVNNDT
-1846 CAIMASIKITF
+1846 CAITASIKISFD

>member
-94 FTAGKSQ
+94 FTAGKPQ
-101 KTDDQI
+101 KADDQI

-123 MNGTTTNTVAV
+123 MNSTTTNTVAV

-187 ELHTYVDSAYKIG
+187 KLHTYVDSAYKIG

-216 VTRMVCATGEN
+216 VTRMVCATGED
-227 KNGTSISITAGSG
+227 KNGASISITAGSG

-249 FMTQAVLNK
+249 FMTQTVLNK

-284 DILTVTDLFG
+284 DILTVADLSG

-304 DWEYDGGLTY
+304 EWEYDGGLTY

-374 KENVEEIDAK
+374 KENVEEINAK

-405 GSIGTAAIHEGAVT
+405 GSIGSAAIHEGAVT

-481 VQAAS
+481 IQAAS

-517 DPTSGVYISTTG
+517 DPTSGVYISTAG

-570 LDINVSN
+570 LDVNVSH
-577 FRIGSKEAATIDNT
+577 FRIGSKEAATVDNT
-591 IKSTLEQFY
+591 VKSTLEQFY

-607 LVGGSWSNSQ
+607 LVGGSWSNNQ
-617 PTWTEG
+617 PAWTEG

-746 IKGEKGDKGSIGD
+746 IKGEKGETGN
-759 TGAQGATGNGIK
+759 TGAQGAAGNGIK

-860 PQGNPGSTGPQ
+860 PQGNAGSTGPQ
-871 GVSVTA
+871 GVSVTT

-936 NANAVSAVSKVNNL
+936 NANA
-950 SVGGRNLVLNSHKL
+950 
-964 DDKFYGEGG
+964 
-973 YLGTF
+973 
-978 TVVSDSEA
+978 
-986 LSKYHVETKCTTAG
+986 
-1000 AGPHY
+1000 
-1005 PIFQKTA
+1005 
-1012 DKIGKTYTWSFWAK
+1012 
-1026 CSVAKTG
+1026 
-1033 SVGHESGGQTNI
+1033 
-1045 SLTTSWKK
+1045 
-1053 FSHTWVYAD
+1053 
-1062 AEYYSFTFYL
+1062 
-1072 GFKVGEILYIRDF
+1072 
-1085 KIEEGTQV
+1085 
-1093 TTWTPAP
+1093 
-1100 EDVDNKVS
+1100 
-1108 TANTNASNAVSTA
+1108 SNAVSTA
-1121 NTANSTANTAKSTAD
+1121 NTANN
-1136 AAKSSA
+1136 
-1142 ASAVS
+1142 
-1147 TANTA
+1147 
-1152 NSTANTAK
+1152 
-1160 TTASNAASTA
+1160 TA

-1180 NNKIDN
+1180 YNKIDN

-1200 KNNGLSTFSYDKASN
+1200 KSNGLSTFSYDKASN
-1215 TWTCVAQIG
+1215 TWTCVAPIFN
-1224 SNSWGRGIYFDT
+1224 SSWGRGIYFDS

-1250 ISLEVNPEVACIWN
+1250 ISLEVNPEVACSWN
-1264 DDVNNGFDGMPN
+1264 ADVNNGYDGMPS

-1283 NTSLRKSSDRSL
+1283 NTSLRKNSVQSL

-1305 SYTPR
+1305 SYTSK
-1310 TDVLYDI
+1310 TDVSYDI

-1325 IITTDAKSP
+1325 IVTTNAKSP
-1334 IKFKIRNVKGE
+1334 TKFKIRNVKGE

-1377 VNALNKIAT
+1377 VSALDKIAT

-1394 NGKAQ
+1394 NNKAQ

-1485 LYWNGNYT
+1485 AYWSGNYT

-1529 YTLASGLKKD
+1529 YTLATGLKKD

-1688 TIGDYPWFAV
+1688 TIGNYPWFAV

-1745 INMEFYVNGYV
+1745 INMEFYVDGYV
-1756 TSNKQEVIFHIPLSR
+1756 TSNKQEVIFFIPLSR

-1794 IYNSTASKPI
+1794 IYGSTASKPI
-1804 KPASYTAA
+1804 KPSSYTAT

-1819 LNVRAKMGIDSNG
+1819 LNVRAKIVMGSNEG
-1832 FTDTDIKNIVNNDT
+1832 FTDNEISKIVNNDT
-1846 CAIMASIKITF
+1846 CAIAASIKISFD

>member
-176 AFAVCNRIGQI
+176 AFAVCNRRGQI

-374 KENVEEIDAK
+374 KENVGEIDAK

-665 AGPKGETGAQGP
+665 TGAKGETGAQGP
-677 QGATGPQGP
+677 QGIQGVKGETGPQGP
-686 QGIQGVKGAD
+686 QGV
-696 GKTYY
+696 
-701 TWVKYADSPT
+701 
-711 SGMSDN
+711 
-717 PSGKKY
+717 
-723 IGFAYNKT
+723 
-731 TGTESTSYSDYSWSL
+731 
-746 IKGEKGDKGSIGD
+746 
-759 TGAQGATGNGIK
+759 QGA
-771 SITYYYAR
+771 
-779 TTSQTAPSA
+779 
-788 GNITSTTMPT
+788 
-798 LDATNKYLWQKE
+798 
-810 VINYT
+810 
-815 NNTNQTTVLLLA
+815 
-827 VYGNTGAQGPKG
+827 KG

-871 GVSVTA
+871 GVSVTT

-936 NANAVSAVSKVNNL
+936 N
-950 SVGGRNLVLNSHKL
+950 
-964 DDKFYGEGG
+964 
-973 YLGTF
+973 
-978 TVVSDSEA
+978 
-986 LSKYHVETKCTTAG
+986 
-1000 AGPHY
+1000 
-1005 PIFQKTA
+1005 
-1012 DKIGKTYTWSFWAK
+1012 
-1026 CSVAKTG
+1026 
-1033 SVGHESGGQTNI
+1033 
-1045 SLTTSWKK
+1045 
-1053 FSHTWVYAD
+1053 
-1062 AEYYSFTFYL
+1062 
-1072 GFKVGEILYIRDF
+1072 
-1085 KIEEGTQV
+1085 
-1093 TTWTPAP
+1093 
-1100 EDVDNKVS
+1100 
-1108 TANTNASNAVSTA
+1108 SN
-1121 NTANSTANTAKSTAD
+1121 
-1136 AAKSSA
+1136 
-1142 ASAVS
+1142 
-1147 TANTA
+1147 
-1152 NSTANTAK
+1152 
-1160 TTASNAASTA
+1160 
-1170 NTAKSTADSA
+1170 ADSA
-1180 NNKIDN
+1180 N
-1186 LKIGGRNLIPVGMI
+1186 
-1200 KNNGLSTFSYDKASN
+1200 
-1215 TWTCVAQIG
+1215 
-1224 SNSWGRGIYFDT
+1224 
-1236 GVKKIYIPRGYTYI
+1236 
-1250 ISLEVNPEVACIWN
+1250 
-1264 DDVNNGFDGMPN
+1264 
-1276 GTGNDND
+1276 
-1283 NTSLRKSSDRSL
+1283 
-1295 VANKWQRVWF
+1295 
-1305 SYTPR
+1305 
-1310 TDVLYDI
+1310 
-1317 FDASSNWG
+1317 
-1325 IITTDAKSP
+1325 
-1334 IKFKIRNVKGE
+1334 
-1345 FGTVPTDW
+1345 
-1353 TPAPEDVDNKI
+1353 
-1364 DTAQKSADNANSS
+1364 SS
-1377 VNALNKIAT
+1377 VSALNKIAT

-1394 NGKAQ
+1394 NNKAQ

-1405 LTSAGDASVVV
+1405 LTSAGDSSVVV
-1416 ITLQTGNGFNGTE
+1416 IALQTGNGFNGTE
-1429 SQNSQAEIIIKDGWQ
+1429 SQNSQAEIVIKDGWQ

-1485 LYWNGNYT
+1485 QYWSGNYT
-1493 ISGIYSGW
+1493 ISGIYSEW

-1557 KTATMVDGAEVGTYQ
+1557 KAATMVDGAEVGTYQ

-1624 FHINSGEIESSLKFG
+1624 FHIDSGEIESSLKFG
-1639 KVLMKPTKN
+1639 KILMKPTKN

-1661 VRIGYPLSSNMQY
+1661 VRIGFQVSSNSQFI
-1674 TYSDCPLVVGSNTN
+1674 YSDCPLVVGSNSVPN
-1688 TIGDYPWFAV
+1688 GNYPFFAV
-1698 DDGYAFVRNGIITP
+1698 DDGYAFISKGIITP

-1723 LDRPNGGKFSG
+1723 LNRPDGGMFNG

-1745 INMEFYVNGYV
+1745 INMEFYVTGYV
-1756 TSNKQEVIFHIPLSR
+1756 TSNKQEVIFFIPFSR
-1771 PIMSTPVSI
+1771 PIMSTKVSI
-1780 SSINGLTIRQNGKY
+1780 SSIKGLTIRQNGKY
-1794 IYNSTASKPI
+1794 IYGSTASKPI
-1804 KPASYTAA
+1804 KPSSYTAT

-1819 LNVRAKMGIDSNG
+1819 LNVRAKIPMGSSEG
-1832 FTDTDIKNIVNNDT
+1832 FTDNEISKIVNNDT
-1846 CAIMASIKITF
+1846 CAITASIKIDF